1 MTAPVHAPDPD
12 RPLSLVIVGA
22 SGDLAR
28 RKLLPALFALYGQ
41 GYLPSRFTVFGFA
54 RTPMTDE
61 QFRQAAM
68 ENLSCRYS
76 PGESCAPRMA
86 EFLARCRYAHG
97 RYESADDFAALARVM
112 QAEEGAAGAN
122 RLYYFSIPPSVFVH
136 VARSIGRAGL
146 VGRDPGLSRS
156 ERDRPWSRVVIEK
169 PFGTDR
175 ESSDMMAKELG
186 EVFAEDQVYR
196 IDHYLGKEII
206 QNLMVLRFANSVFEP
221 IWSRAHIEHVRIT
234 WKEDLGIGSRG
245 GYFDGIGILR
255 DVMQNHLLQ
264 ILSLVAMEDP
274 ASMESKAVRDEK
286 VRVLKSIAPAGLEN
300 LVVGQ
305 YRGVTRNGIR
315 LPSYLE
321 EAHVAPGS
329 ITPTFAAAVLRVR
342 NDRWGGV
349 PFFLTAGK
357 ALDSRMNEIR
367 VRFRDPPRN
376 IFAATLP
383 DLPNN
388 ELVIRIQ
395 PDEAI
400 FYRIVNKEPGLKLS
414 LVETDLNLRYQSA
427 FREPIPEAYECLL
440 LDAIRGDKSLF
451 IRSDE
456 LAAAWDVFTPVLHE
470 LEKQRIRPQ
479 PYDFG
484 SQGPDSARELAA
496 RNGVVLP

>member
-1 MTAPVHAPDPD
+1 M
-12 RPLSLVIVGA
+12 GA

-28 RKLLPALFALYGQ
+28 RKLLPALFALYAQ
-41 GYLPSRFTVFGFA
+41 GYLPARFSVFGFA

-61 QFRQAAM
+61 QFRRAAE

-76 PGESCAPRMA
+76 PGESCAPLMA
-86 EFLARCRYAHG
+86 EFLARCRYVAG
-97 RYESADDFAALARVM
+97 RYESADDFAALARALE
-112 QAEEGAAGAN
+112 AEEGPGGGN
-122 RLYYFSIPPSVFVH
+122 RLYYFSIPPSVFLD

-146 VGRDPGLSRS
+146 VGCDPC
-156 ERDRPWSRVVIEK
+156 RPWSRVVIEK

-175 ESSDMMAKELG
+175 ASSDVMAQELAR
-186 EVFAEDQVYR
+186 VFAEDQVYR

-221 IWSRAHIEHVRIT
+221 IWNREHIEHVRVA

-264 ILSLVAMEDP
+264 ILALVAMEEP
-274 ASMESKAVRDEK
+274 AAMDSKSVRDGK
-286 VRVLKSIAPAGLEN
+286 VQVLRATAPLALEH

-305 YRGVTRNGIR
+305 YRGVTRKGIR
-315 LPSYLE
+315 LPSYAE
-321 EAHVAPGS
+321 EPHVAPNS

-349 PFFLTAGK
+349 PFYLSAGK
-357 ALDSRMNEIR
+357 ALDGRVNEIR

-376 IFAATLP
+376 LFAAAMP

-395 PDEAI
+395 PEEAI
-400 FYRIVNKEPGLKLS
+400 FYRIVNKAPGLKLS
-414 LVETDLNLRYQSA
+414 LVETDLNLKYQSA
-427 FREPIPEAYECLL
+427 FPQLIPDAYECLL
-440 LDAIRGDKSLF
+440 LDALRGDKSLF
-451 IRSDE
+451 IRDDE
-456 LAAAWDVFTPVLHE
+456 LAAAWDIFTPVLHE
-470 LEKQRIRPQ
+470 LENRRIRPE

-484 SQGPDSARELAA
+484 SQGPAAARELAA